1 MEACFRCNWCL
12 CNISSIVCNRFHW
25 WGVYAW
31 RHMAINGESRS
42 SMPSTTC
49 SVYICKSSALLKKM
63 FLQRMSAFQ
72 VSLGRLKCCV
82 LVSEF
87 VFV

>member
-25 WGVYAW
+25 GGVYAW

-49 SVYICKSSALLKKM
+49 SVYICKSSALLKKYV
-63 FLQRMSAFQ
+63 FAAYVCISSFFGQ
-72 VSLGRLKCCV
+72 VKMLRFS
-82 LVSEF
+82 F
-87 VFV
+87 